1 VECGLGTADPS
12 GLASF
17 VAVDDL
23 VDTFILPRGLGR
35 HDFADEIYR
44 QGFAVVE
51 LSITDTIFTISVH
64 NRIARS
70 WDRLIAV
77 RVDAYCERN
86 IAAAVYVDFGFHDR
100 QRTTE
105 RTVFIQAVT
114 VTFRSYDNAAVGHQ
128 LLNKV
133 QIRTPFGVC
142 SEVLG
147 QASMHRDQAIICQY
161 PHFLLPIAKL
171 WKRPLA
177 VING

>member
-1 VECGLGTADPS
+1 VECGPGAADAA

-17 VAVDDL
+17 VAVVDL
-23 VDTFILPRGLGR
+23 VDNFILPGGLGR

-105 RTVFIQAVT
+105 RTVIIQAVT

-133 QIRTPFGVC
+133 QIRTPFDVF
-142 SEVLG
+142 SELLG
-147 QASMHRDQAIICQY
+147 HVSMHRDQALIWQN
-161 PHFLLPIAKL
+161 PHLLFPIAKL

-177 VING
+177 VINE

>member
-1 VECGLGTADPS
+1 MISKRSRFRSRAWDPDSPWRRVECGPGAADAA

-17 VAVDDL
+17 VAVVDL
-23 VDTFILPRGLGR
+23 VDTFILPGGLGR

-86 IAAAVYVDFGFHDR
+86 IAAAIYVDFGFHD
-100 QRTTE
+100 
-105 RTVFIQAVT
+105 
-114 VTFRSYDNAAVGHQ
+114 
-128 LLNKV
+128 
-133 QIRTPFGVC
+133 
-142 SEVLG
+142 
-147 QASMHRDQAIICQY
+147 
-161 PHFLLPIAKL
+161 
-171 WKRPLA
+171 
-177 VING
+177 